1 MKLTNIQY
9 ETLKVVV
16 ESRAK
21 IDEEEGITIKL
32 EDIKKYIDQAISFTG
47 LVGDDEDYK
56 KLFADMEYRFK
67 IQHTPGK
74 VIFRVC

>member
-16 ESRAK
+16 ESKAK

-47 LVGDDEDYK
+47 LV
-56 KLFADMEYRFK
+56 AIVR
-67 IQHTPGK
+67 
-74 VIFRVC
+74 